1 VEGDAKRVKRRN
13 QISTVACRESVR
25 LKCLPSSP
33 GDGT

>member
-25 LKCLPSSP
+25 LNMHLQIPL
-33 GDGT
+33 